1 MNQWLSSLRSL
12 NFQVWVQAI
21 GRLFCQVGFGLIS
34 FYIPLL
40 FVNQVGLSATSVG
53 FSIGLSSLTE
63 VVAHFIGGSLSDSP
77 RFGRKT
83 ALSLSA
89 ALGIV
94 VSLVL
99 AVSDSLFMLAIASL
113 LLGFSLGFYWT
124 ASSAAVMD
132 ATALEERHHAF
143 AVMGVAEYVGVGLGV
158 LGGGTLL
165 LLTNQSPL
173 VLFTGCGT
181 IFLGF
186 FLLIQLAMTPAQL
199 SSSDHENLAQG
210 ILTALK
216 DRSLIIF
223 LLANTFYATY
233 VALVTSTI
241 PLYFTNVVAGSDST
255 PGVSVGSTA
264 NLFTWCYIGVGAV
277 VQLPIAQLFTAF
289 PRVRVL
295 MVAMLLWATGF
306 FLLWA
311 TGTFATSQFLWGILA
326 LCILSIAS
334 VTYKPFFVAIVSEL
348 APASL
353 RGAYT
358 AVSSQSW
365 TIGYFIGPI
374 MGGWAIDQSPVV
386 SRSFWLVV
394 AASTLVCITLLR
406 IFEII
411 NPEIEP
417 EIEVQPSEGG

>member
-1 MNQWLSSLRSL
+1 MNEWLSSLRSL

-83 ALSLSA
+83 ALALSA

-113 LLGFSLGFYWT
+113 LLGFSLGFY
-124 ASSAAVMD
+124 
-132 ATALEERHHAF
+132 
-143 AVMGVAEYVGVGLGV
+143 
-158 LGGGTLL
+158 
-165 LLTNQSPL
+165 
-173 VLFTGCGT
+173 
-181 IFLGF
+181 
-186 FLLIQLAMTPAQL
+186 
-199 SSSDHENLAQG
+199 
-210 ILTALK
+210 
-216 DRSLIIF
+216 
-223 LLANTFYATY
+223 
-233 VALVTSTI
+233 
-241 PLYFTNVVAGSDST
+241 
-255 PGVSVGSTA
+255 
-264 NLFTWCYIGVGAV
+264 
-277 VQLPIAQLFTAF
+277 
-289 PRVRVL
+289 
-295 MVAMLLWATGF
+295 
-306 FLLWA
+306 
-311 TGTFATSQFLWGILA
+311 
-326 LCILSIAS
+326 
-334 VTYKPFFVAIVSEL
+334 
-348 APASL
+348 
-353 RGAYT
+353 
-358 AVSSQSW
+358 W

-411 NPEIEP
+411 NPEVEP
-417 EIEVQPSEGG
+417 EVEVQPSEGG